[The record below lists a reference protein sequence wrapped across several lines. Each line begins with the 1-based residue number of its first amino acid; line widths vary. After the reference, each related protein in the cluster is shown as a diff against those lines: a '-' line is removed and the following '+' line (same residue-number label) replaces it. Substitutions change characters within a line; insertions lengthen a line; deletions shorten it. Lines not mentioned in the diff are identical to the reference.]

1 MRLEVATEDVR
12 KKAFRTAYDFL
23 DRNRY
28 VLASPEEYA
37 RVTNEAREE
46 YRKCPDD
53 LLTMHLLIAV
63 CECIFDIS
71 KKVTT

>member
-28 VLASPEEYA
+28 VLDNPDEYK
-37 RVTNEAREE
+37 RVANEAREK
-46 YRKCPDD
+46 YNKCPDD

-63 CECIFDIS
+63 CECIFDVS
-71 KKVTT
+71 ERVTK